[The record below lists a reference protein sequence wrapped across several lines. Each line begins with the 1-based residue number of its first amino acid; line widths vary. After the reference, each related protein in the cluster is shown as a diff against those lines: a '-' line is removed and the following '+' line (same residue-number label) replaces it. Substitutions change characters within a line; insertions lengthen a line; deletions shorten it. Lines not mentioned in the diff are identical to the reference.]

1 MSMHI
6 TPSAGGLYIENV
18 WLWTA
23 DHDIDDASNR
33 QVTIFNGRGLL
44 IESTAGTFWLYVF
57 FSVPLHSFSIPCL
70 PKLNQHDYRTNK

>member
-1 MSMHI
+1 MSMHV
-6 TPSAGGLYIENV
+6 TPSAGGLYMENV

-23 DHDIDDASNR
+23 DHDIDDPSNR

-57 FSVPLHSFSIPCL
+57 FFNVSPSPFPFLSAP
-70 PKLNQHDYRTNK
+70 T